1 MAFDAVEA
9 DEIKCKKSQYGAGFL
24 AKGQKTGGPR
34 VVKSSE
40 KRKLPVSNPWLFYCH
55 FYVFNIQAL
64 AHPLSVHPD
73 MSLQSDVDLLF
84 KVFDALQDLMEHH
97 EAINTTLTDLAIQ
110 ENDQDFTPLENASA
124 AIIATCEKIEKQ
136 LNPKSSSCCC

>member
-1 MAFDAVEA
+1 MVLGFWP
-9 DEIKCKKSQYGAGFL
+9 KTKKP
-24 AKGQKTGGPR
+24 GGPR
-34 VVKSSE
+34 VVKSNE
-40 KRKLPVSNPWLFYCH
+40 KRKLLVSNPWL
-55 FYVFNIQAL
+55 FNIQAL
-64 AHPLSVHPD
+64 AHPLSVNPD

-124 AIIATCEKIEKQ
+124 AIIATCEKIENQ